1 MGGNGMRGY
10 ARGDRPFWFGDTLVV
25 GLILAITSATAQ
37 AQVDLPKA
45 KPVPRMQVIPLPDN
59 QASLQRDGMELATYR
74 FGPELHRPFLFPIVG
89 PCGRSLTRMGHP
101 RDPEGHSH
109 HNSVWVSHF
118 SVAGE
123 DFWGDKSAARIVH
136 RRVLRYD
143 DGEDA
148 AGLLTQ
154 NDWVG
159 AGGRTR
165 LQERRG
171 VSARPLDGR
180 DWLLILDLQFE
191 APEKP
196 VTLGATAFGP
206 IGVRVAKTIGVND
219 GGGLIRNSEG
229 EEGEQ
234 GPRGVFHKHAR
245 WVDYSGPIAPGVAE
259 GLTLMDHPSN
269 PNHPPAFHVRADGWL
284 AGSESDAG

>member
-1 MGGNGMRGY
+1 MCGKY
-10 ARGDRPFWFGDTLVV
+10 
-25 GLILAITSATAQ
+25 
-37 AQVDLPKA
+37 DL
-45 KPVPRMQVIPLPDN
+45 
-59 QASLQRDGMELATYR
+59 
-74 FGPELHRPFLFPIVG
+74 
-89 PCGRSLTRMGHP
+89 
-101 RDPEGHSH
+101 
-109 HNSVWVSHF
+109 

-123 DFWGDKSAARIVH
+123 DFWGDKGAARIVH

-143 DGEDA
+143 DGDDA
-148 AGLLTQ
+148 AGIVTQ

-159 AGGRTR
+159 AGGRTL

-171 VSARPLDGR
+171 VSARPLDGK

-191 APEKP
+191 ATEKP

-206 IGVRVAKTIGVND
+206 IGVRVAKTMGVND

-234 GPRGVFHKHAR
+234 GPRGVFHKRAR
-245 WVDYSGPIAPGVAE
+245 WVEYSGPIAPGVSE

-269 PNHPPAFHVRADGWL
+269 PNHPPAFHVRADGWMGASPTMDQAIEVRPGTPVRL
-284 AGSESDAG
+284 RYGLLVHGGVPKAEAIEQRWKDFSALKIP